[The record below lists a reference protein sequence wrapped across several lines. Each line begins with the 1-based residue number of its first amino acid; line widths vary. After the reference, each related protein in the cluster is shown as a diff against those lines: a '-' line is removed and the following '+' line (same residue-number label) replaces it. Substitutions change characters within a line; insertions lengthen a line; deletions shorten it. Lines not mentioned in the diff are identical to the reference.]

1 MNSKKKQM
9 KKIAV
14 LFAYLLPLLATAQEK
29 GKIPGVTV
37 LAPVDRS
44 IPASAVDAD
53 GAHIEYR
60 AMLSNGKTA
69 TELGR

>member
-1 MNSKKKQM
+1 MNS
-9 KKIAV
+9 
-14 LFAYLLPLLATAQEK
+14 LATAQEK